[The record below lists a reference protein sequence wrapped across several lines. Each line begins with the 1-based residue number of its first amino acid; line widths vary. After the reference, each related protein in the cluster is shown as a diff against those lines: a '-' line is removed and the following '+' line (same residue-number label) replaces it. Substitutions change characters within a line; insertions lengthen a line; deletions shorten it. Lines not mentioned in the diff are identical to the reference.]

1 MAELMNWIIRKPI
14 WGSLEDPELDPL
26 KIDFGLG
33 LHNGRPILTT
43 GRDAEAID
51 HLVEIRRSIRENE
64 QSN

>member
-1 MAELMNWIIRKPI
+1 MNWIIRKPI

-43 GRDAEAID
+43 ANRDTESID
-51 HLVEIRRSIRENE
+51 FVAEIRKALQQYE
-64 QSN
+64 